1 VTDFNTGDVVVVYA
15 PFTHTHLAVVAATR
29 QADGGEVELWL
40 VQQGT
45 AALPAAGEGDG
56 VWVKASECRHWAPDG
71 GTAFLVTDAGP
82 RPDRRGPGPAQRAGG
97 GRGVE
102 VVGDRP

>member
-1 VTDFNTGDVVVVYA
+1 
-15 PFTHTHLAVVAATR
+15 
-29 QADGGEVELWL
+29 

-82 RPDRRGPGPAQRAGG
+82 AEPIPYTKPAEERHPDDFPEDA
-97 GRGVE
+97 
-102 VVGDRP
+102 